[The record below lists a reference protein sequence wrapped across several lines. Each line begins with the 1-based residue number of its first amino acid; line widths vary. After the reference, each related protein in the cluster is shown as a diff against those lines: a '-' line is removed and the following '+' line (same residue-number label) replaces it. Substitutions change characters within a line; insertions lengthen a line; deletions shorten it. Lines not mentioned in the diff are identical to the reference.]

1 MGEQPTGRAALVQP
15 PAASERFDRRKRS
28 AMSESN
34 KAAAAAV
41 NAVIE
46 GMKAQPNQ
54 SMQREFLTMCGTVA
68 ISTMHGTLGK
78 EFTREYLETALAS
91 LDDPTT
97 VYLREPTRQ

>member
-1 MGEQPTGRAALVQP
+1 MVDSRGATSKPTKADKQEAA
-15 PAASERFDRRKRS
+15 K
-28 AMSESN
+28 
-34 KAAAAAV
+34 AAV

-54 SMQREFLTMCGTVA
+54 QMQMEFVTMCGTVA

-78 EFTREYLETALAS
+78 EFTREYLEAAMAS